1 LHEAECVEIRLQR
14 QDRAAPQIAF
24 PQAPDVECHEDS
36 IMSVTDRFSSAVIA
50 GALYG
55 SRFRAS
61 GTPKLYRSPA
71 CEIAVDSILQLR
83 ATLA

>member
-1 LHEAECVEIRLQR
+1 LHEAECVEIRLQC
-14 QDRAAPQIAF
+14 QDRAASQIAF

-50 GALYG
+50 GAL
-55 SRFRAS
+55 RAS
-61 GTPKLYRSPA
+61 GTPRLYRSPA